1 MRYRTILG
9 LSLFS
14 LTTFAQAADSLCL
27 QKEQEIQHEIELARQ
42 HDNQRR
48 VTGLERALTE
58 ARAGCTDDKLKAHH
72 QEKIKEQQQKVAERQ
87 KELDQ
92 ERADGDDK
100 EKIAKRERKLA
111 EAKRELKEAQAAP
124 Y

>member
-9 LSLFS
+9 ISLLS
-14 LTTFAQAADSLCL
+14 LTTFAQAAESLCL
-27 QKEQEIQHEIELARQ
+27 QKEQDIQHEIELARQ

-58 ARAGCTDDKLKAHH
+58 ARAGCTDDKLKTRH
-72 QEKIKEQQQKVAERQ
+72 QEKIKEQQQKVEERQ
-87 KELDQ
+87 KELSQ
-92 ERADGDDK
+92 EKADGNDK

-111 EAKRELKEAQAAP
+111 EAQRELKEVQAAP